1 MPSQQAVSGSPRREE
16 LLEAAYHYVL
26 QHGLV
31 EMSLRPLSSAIGTSP
46 RVLLFLFGSKEQL
59 VRELLGRARA
69 DELVLVREQ
78 GSDPDGGPRLAD
90 VAGRLWDWMCRP
102 ENRPLLRL
110 WVEAYARSL
119 TEPAGPWEGFARD
132 TVTDWLAILQQA
144 DDVDPARATA
154 VLALLRGA
162 LLDLLATG
170 DADRTSRA
178 VRSQLAGAL

>member
-1 MPSQQAVSGSPRREE
+1 
-16 LLEAAYHYVL
+16 LLEAAYQYVL

-31 EMSLRPLSSAIGTSP
+31 EMSLRPLAAAIGTSP

-69 DELVLVREQ
+69 DELALVRAQ
-78 GSDPDGGPRLAD
+78 GSDPGGPKLAD
-90 VAGRLWDWMCRP
+90 VVGRLWDWMCRA

-170 DADRTSRA
+170 DVARTSRA
-178 VRSQLAGAL
+178 VRAQLAGAP

>member
-90 VAGRLWDWMCRP
+90 VAGRLWDGAVA
-102 ENRPLLRL
+102 LA
-110 WVEAYARSL
+110 AYPDFFELKRSR
-119 TEPAGPWEGFARD
+119 TGE
-132 TVTDWLAILQQA
+132 
-144 DDVDPARATA
+144 
-154 VLALLRGA
+154 
-162 LLDLLATG
+162 LDF
-170 DADRTSRA
+170 S
-178 VRSQLAGAL
+178 